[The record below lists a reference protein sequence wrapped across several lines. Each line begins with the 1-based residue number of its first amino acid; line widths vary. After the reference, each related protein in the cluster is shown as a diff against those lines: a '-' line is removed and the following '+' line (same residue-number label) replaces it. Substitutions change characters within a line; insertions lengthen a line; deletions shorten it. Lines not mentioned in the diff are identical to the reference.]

1 MKTLRLLTLP
11 FVLLCLP
18 ILLHAQSAEDLER
31 LIRESKT
38 RAALVQ
44 NVQKAVVH
52 IKVEKVLRG
61 ADGQPLNNPFDLY
74 NEEFLRRFFPNLQP
88 PQRSPNREF
97 RQQGLGS
104 GSIISP
110 EGYILTNH
118 HVVGGADRILVKL
131 YDGRELEAKLVGTDE
146 PSDISVIQVEGNDL
160 PVLPMGNSDE
170 IGVGESVIAV
180 GNPFGLSQ
188 TVTFGIIS
196 AKSRTGVGIT
206 EYEDFIQTDAAIN
219 PGNSGGPLISL
230 RGEIVGVN
238 TAIFSRSGGY
248 QGIGFAV
255 PINMARGIMEDL
267 IRQGHVSRGWL
278 GVGIQDLDPDL
289 ARSFNLE
296 NTRGSLITGI
306 MAGTPA
312 EQAGL
317 QRGDLVVE
325 LNGIEVVD
333 SNHFRNMIA
342 NARANA
348 VVRLVVLRSNEPLH
362 FEVRLGERPKDLSRR
377 TAPAVPQAP
386 PLEQDNPLG
395 VVVQELTPEIAR
407 QFELQVESGV
417 VIREVAAGSPAAE
430 AGLRAGL
437 VIQEIDSKPVA
448 SLEDFRVALADA
460 NLEKGVLLYIASGS
474 GGQYIVLRSH

>member
-1 MKTLRLLTLP
+1 MKLRLFAIL
-11 FVLLCLP
+11 FALLLFP
-18 ILLHAQSAEDLER
+18 LLLHAQNAEDLER

-38 RAALVQ
+38 RAALIQ

-61 ADGQPLNNPFDLY
+61 SDGQPLNNPFDLY
-74 NEEFLRRFFPNLQP
+74 NEEFFKRFFPNLKP
-88 PQRSPNREF
+88 PQRGGNREF
-97 RQQGLGS
+97 RQEGMGS

-110 EGYILTNH
+110 KGHILTNH
-118 HVVGGADRILVKL
+118 HVVGEADRILVKL
-131 YDGRELEAKLVGTDE
+131 YDGRELEAKLVGTDSA
-146 PSDISVIQVEGNDL
+146 SDISVIQIESGDL

-170 IGVGESVIAV
+170 IGVGESVIAI

-196 AKSRTGVGIT
+196 AKGRSGVGIA

-238 TAIFSRSGGY
+238 TAIFTRSRGY

-255 PINMARGIMEDL
+255 PINMARGILEDL
-267 IRQGHVSRGWL
+267 INQGSVSRGWL
-278 GVGIQDLDPDL
+278 GVGIQDITPDL
-289 ARSFNLE
+289 ARMFNLE
-296 NTRGSLITGI
+296 NTHGSLVTGV
-306 MAGTPA
+306 MPGTPA
-312 EQAGL
+312 EQVGL
-317 QRGDLVVE
+317 QKGDVVVE
-325 LNGIEVVD
+325 MNDRKVVD

-342 NARANA
+342 NARANT
-348 VVRLVVLRSNEPLH
+348 VVRIVILRNNEPLR
-362 FEVRLGERPKDLSRR
+362 FEIRLDERPKNLSRR
-377 TAPAVPQAP
+377 FTPTTPQTP

-395 VVVQELTPEIAR
+395 IVVQELTAEIAR
-407 QFELQVESGV
+407 QFGLQVESGV

-437 VIQEIDSKPVA
+437 LIQEIDSKLVA
-448 SLEDFRVALADA
+448 TLEDFRTAIADVD
-460 NLEKGVLLYIASGS
+460 LEKGVLLYITSES
-474 GGQYIVLRSH
+474 GGRYIVIRNR